1 MKNDVDAKLG
11 EVTGADEAEPRED
24 AAAQEG
30 AEREVESAAEDPEF
44 SPLQDVELRDAVREV
59 QRFGALNGGC
69 VTFDE
74 LNRMMPQE
82 MVDAVLTERV
92 LRELEMNGVRVVGE
106 EEAEGARR
114 GVGGTRAVSAEEMAE
129 DPVRVYMR
137 QMGQVK
143 LSDICPF
150 AERAA
155 AAELPKSK
163 LLRRKVFKKVAK
175 DKVMLQ
181 KFVAWKTNKEA
192 DPRYPAYVF
201 HYTDYSSG
209 RKDPLKKDI
218 RVAPTEAQITAI
230 FDAFLAE
237 NVKKGWEEE

>member
-1 MKNDVDAKLG
+1 MKKFLDRYLFSRLGLQMLFSVVAIALGRVQFRPDRLARHRVPDGDAHAR
-11 EVTGADEAEPRED
+11 VRS
-24 AAAQEG
+24 
-30 AEREVESAAEDPEF
+30 V
-44 SPLQDVELRDAVREV
+44 LRR
-59 QRFGALNGGC
+59 
-69 VTFDE
+69 
-74 LNRMMPQE
+74 PS
-82 MVDAVLTERV
+82 
-92 LRELEMNGVRVVGE
+92 LRELARAGQVQFASGVRRQGVASVR
-106 EEAEGARR
+106 AHARR
-114 GVGGTRAVSAEEMAE
+114 HGADALRQSAARRQDRRAGEHPPS
-129 DPVRVYMR
+129 
-137 QMGQVK
+137 Q

-181 KFVAWKTNKEA
+181 KFVAWKTNKES

-237 NVKKGWEEE
+237 NVKKGWEEVVG